1 MPRPKIARCIQARA
15 PFSLFKPNG
24 IPSHRLSQLQLA
36 EDEFEALRLA
46 DLQGMQQ
53 QEAAKVMGVSRQT
66 FANLVKGARRKVAYC
81 LVEGA
86 ALALHAEESV
96 SVDSM
101 SVDEP
106 IA

>member
-24 IPSHRLSQLQLA
+24 IPSHRLTQLQLA

-46 DLQGMQQ
+46 DLQGLQQ
-53 QEAAKVMGVSRQT
+53 QEAAKVMGISRQT

-86 ALALHAEESV
+86 ALALHGEDAGAAPPAATEKPSV
-96 SVDSM
+96 
-101 SVDEP
+101 
-106 IA
+106 

>member
-24 IPSHRLSQLQLA
+24 IPAHRLTQLQLA

-86 ALALHAEESV
+86 ALALHGEDASAVTAAATEKSSV
-96 SVDSM
+96 
-101 SVDEP
+101 
-106 IA
+106 

>member
-24 IPSHRLSQLQLA
+24 IPSHQLSQLQLA

-46 DLQGMQQ
+46 DLEGMQQ

-86 ALALHAEESV
+86 ALALHVEEPVSAESAIVEA
-96 SVDSM
+96 
-101 SVDEP
+101 P
-106 IA
+106 TA